1 MFPFGHGLSYSSFT
15 YANGSAESC
24 GEKEW
29 KAFVVDAGNYELQVA
44 ASSRDIRLKMEIVVG

>member
-15 YANGSAESC
+15 YANGSAESS

-29 KAFVVDAGNYELQVA
+29 KISFDVTNDSDREG
-44 ASSRDIRLKMEIVVG
+44 KEIVQLYGF